1 MSHDHSHGHSHHHAG
16 LAHTHDH
23 HHGPSGDW
31 TSDTVRWYVDRY
43 GKWPSPRLL
52 AEHVVLSEGQVL
64 VDVGCGTGSLL
75 RLLRAQQGGTRCVG
89 VDVSDEMLSVAREQT
104 DDAGIAY
111 HSADAGALPIL
122 DGTADVVVFL
132 NTLHHL
138 PEPGA
143 ALAEARRILKPGGT
157 LWVGTDE
164 DVYDMVGWS
173 NGRVRDELSAE
184 GFRRIG
190 QTSGHAG
197 DVVLNVLFGT
207 RGA

>member
-1 MSHDHSHGHSHHHAG
+1 M
-16 LAHTHDH
+16 
-23 HHGPSGDW
+23 
-31 TSDTVRWYVDRY
+31 
-43 GKWPSPRLL
+43 
-52 AEHVVLSEGQVL
+52 
-64 VDVGCGTGSLL
+64 L
-75 RLLRAQQGGTRCVG
+75 RLSQQ
-89 VDVSDEMLSVAREQT
+89 LAVAREQT

-111 HSADAGALPIL
+111 HSADAGALPVP
-122 DGTADVVVFL
+122 DGSADLVVFL

-157 LWVGTDE
+157 IWVGTDE